1 MVNKS
6 GSQIFGRN
14 ISADSLL
21 LWQTHA
27 EEVTQG
33 SGLNQGSPVYLSLPL
48 NARSPSPKDIGC
60 NVKNSKTHQT
70 MYYTGIYHKI
80 SAKMST
86 VEQYMLAD
94 WQEPVKLASLLSSL
108 PHYIEQITEEQ
119 LSCYGGLIYISTLY
133 VINAGGLFELLY
145 CVVTW
150 MVLGVIV

>member
-1 MVNKS
+1 
-6 GSQIFGRN
+6 
-14 ISADSLL
+14 
-21 LWQTHA
+21 
-27 EEVTQG
+27 
-33 SGLNQGSPVYLSLPL
+33 
-48 NARSPSPKDIGC
+48 
-60 NVKNSKTHQT
+60 

-133 VINAGGLFELLY
+133 IINAGGLFELLY